1 MFGLGMGE
9 LLVILVIALLFLGPK
24 KLPEVASSLGKAIRS
39 FRKAT
44 NELSEQLDVDES
56 IKQPLRE
63 LKSALRDEP
72 APHPIAVQQPMAQPI
87 KKDPPPAP
95 SVSTV
100 STAPTSDVPPV
111 GPSDPAAKKA

>member
-9 LLVILVIALLFLGPK
+9 LLVILVIALIFLGPK

-56 IKQPLRE
+56 VKAPLRE
-63 LKSALRDEP
+63 LKAALRDEP
-72 APHPIAVQQPMAQPI
+72 APHVLAVQQPNAQPI
-87 KKDPPPAP
+87 KKDEPKPAAASSALPPQSDAPPP
-95 SVSTV
+95 
-100 STAPTSDVPPV
+100 
-111 GPSDPAAKKA
+111 GPEALPKKV